1 MTGSILVGVVGFLA
15 ALELEHPLIGL
26 AVYWVG
32 ILGFVGI
39 WKGTSV
45 QLYAGELYAVRQ
57 QLSLWKGT
65 SVQLYDER
73 DAALERRASQ
83 LTIQVIAVVAVLLMA
98 VLVIV
103 EATEAMEVPPRVVGG
118 FLTLSGLGLLYGAI
132 YLFVRYRR

>member
-15 ALELEHPLIGL
+15 ALELERPLVGL

-39 WKGTSV
+39 
-45 QLYAGELYAVRQ
+45 
-57 QLSLWKGT
+57 WKGT

>member
-15 ALELEHPLIGL
+15 ALELERPLVGL

-39 WKGTSV
+39 
-45 QLYAGELYAVRQ
+45 
-57 QLSLWKGT
+57 WKGT

-103 EATEAMEVPPRVVGG
+103 EATEPMEVPPRIVGG